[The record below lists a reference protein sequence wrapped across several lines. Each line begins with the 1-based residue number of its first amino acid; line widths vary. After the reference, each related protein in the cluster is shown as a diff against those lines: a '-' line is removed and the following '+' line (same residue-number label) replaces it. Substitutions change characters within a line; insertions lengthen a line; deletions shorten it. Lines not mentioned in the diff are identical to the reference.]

1 MARVRIGTRRAT
13 ATPKHARRDAAGGAD
28 AVVPA
33 PQRRLWGRP
42 RLLFALIPIT
52 IVVVVITALPT
63 RQWFDNRQSIAAA
76 ESQLAEIRAANDEA
90 SASAESLQSGAEL
103 ERLAREQYG
112 YAKPGEE
119 VYHVLPAPKDPV
131 RVPDTW
137 PFNALGA
144 ALGR

>member
-1 MARVRIGTRRAT
+1 MARVRIGTRGAT
-13 ATPKHARRDAAGGAD
+13 ATQKHERRNAAGGAD
-28 AVVPA
+28 AVVPT
-33 PQRRLWGRP
+33 PQRRLWARP

-119 VYHVLPAPKDPV
+119 VYHVLPAPQDPV

>member
-1 MARVRIGTRRAT
+1 MVRVRIGARRAT
-13 ATPKHARRDAAGGAD
+13 ATPKHARRNAAGGAD
-28 AVVPA
+28 AAVPA
-33 PQRRLWGRP
+33 RQRRLWGRP
-42 RLLFALIPIT
+42 PLLFVLVPIT
-52 IVVVVITALPT
+52 VVLLAITALPT
-63 RQWFDNRQSIAAA
+63 RQWFDNRQAIAAA

-90 SASAESLQSGAEL
+90 SASADSLQSGAEL

-119 VYHVLPAPKDPV
+119 VYHVLPAPQDPV

-137 PFNALGA
+137 PFNSLGA

>member
-1 MARVRIGTRRAT
+1 
-13 ATPKHARRDAAGGAD
+13 
-28 AVVPA
+28 
-33 PQRRLWGRP
+33 
-42 RLLFALIPIT
+42 LFALIPIT

-119 VYHVLPAPKDPV
+119 VYHVLPAPQDPV

>member
-1 MARVRIGTRRAT
+1 MARVRIGARRASATPDRTRRS
-13 ATPKHARRDAAGGAD
+13 AAGGAD
-28 AVVPA
+28 AVAPA
-33 PQRRLWGRP
+33 RPRRLWGRP
-42 RLLFALIPIT
+42 RLLVALIPIT

-63 RQWFDNRQSIAAA
+63 RQWYDNRQAIAAA
-76 ESQLAEIRAANDEA
+76 ESQLAEIRAANEQA
-90 SASAESLQSGAEL
+90 AATAESLRSGAEL

-119 VYHVLPAPKDPV
+119 VYHVLPSPQDPV